1 MLDICICVGS
11 ACHLKGSY
19 EVIDK
24 LKNCVKKSKL
34 ENNITIKAA
43 FCLGHCTEAVSV
55 KIGDTI
61 YSVEPSTADQFFE
74 EKVLGSLVL

>member
-24 LKNCVKKSKL
+24 LKGCVKKNRL
-34 ENNITIKAA
+34 EDKVTIKAA

-55 KIGDTI
+55 KMGDEI
-61 YSVEPSTADQFFE
+61 YSVDPITAEEFFE
-74 EKVLGSLVL
+74 QKVIGSLAL

>member
-19 EVIDK
+19 EVIDR
-24 LKNCVKKSKL
+24 LKECVKKNNL

-43 FCLGHCTEAVSV
+43 FCLGNCTEAVSV
-55 KIGDTI
+55 KMNDTI
-61 YSVEPSTADQFFE
+61 YSVDPSTAEEFFN
-74 EKVLGSLVL
+74 EKVIGALAL

>member
-24 LKNCVKKSKL
+24 LKGCVKDSRS
-34 ENNITIKAA
+34 ENKITIKAA
-43 FCLGHCTEAVSV
+43 FCLGQCTEAVSV
-55 KIGDTI
+55 KIGDQI
-61 YSVEPSTADQFFE
+61 YSVEPSTAEQFFNDT
-74 EKVLGSLVL
+74 VIGSLAL